1 MIMRATGWNQTETPA
16 RFNSS
21 RNTKNI
27 TIGVTKLK
35 LQLKYVHLCCSFLCL
50 TPSVRPDPWKKC
62 SYILP
67 PPSFQ
72 DIRYEM
78 TKLPSDDWLARSRY
92 LLERN
97 SSGFDSHSF
106 QPLGSHWPAV
116 ASSHLTS
123 PLGPRLGLNW
133 TFYREKQPGFTGPG
147 SRWKRSGEGT
157 SRDFCDEKIVD
168 L

>member
-67 PPSFQ
+67 PSKILDMRWQ
-72 DIRYEM
+72 SYQVM
-78 TKLPSDDWLARSRY
+78 T
-92 LLERN
+92 
-97 SSGFDSHSF
+97 G
-106 QPLGSHWPAV
+106 WPAPDTCWRGIPLV
-116 ASSHLTS
+116 LTLTASSHWAATDQQWPAHTS
-123 PLGPRLGLNW
+123 PHHWVLGWALIGHFTGKNNQASLGLADDGKEV
-133 TFYREKQPGFTGPG
+133 EKEPV
-147 SRWKRSGEGT
+147 GT
-157 SRDFCDEKIVD
+157 SAMRRS
-168 L
+168 